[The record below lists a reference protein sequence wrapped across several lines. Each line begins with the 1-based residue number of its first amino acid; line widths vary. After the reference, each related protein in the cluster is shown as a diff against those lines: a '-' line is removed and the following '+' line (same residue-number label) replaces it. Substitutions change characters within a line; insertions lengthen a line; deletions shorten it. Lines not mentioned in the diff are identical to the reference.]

1 MKFLRLFKKNLSLR
15 IVNIIGLFI
24 LFACLLLSASYIKR
38 ELSYDRHYSNA
49 DRIVRMSMQRDNQ
62 PVDGRIWSIP
72 LDEKLLQIPEIEH
85 SIKMVKNQGCMLS
98 YEGRNQA
105 IKVFYAVTSRFLDV
119 FDLTLIHGVKENA
132 LQQSGQ
138 ALISETLARELFE
151 DIDVDNFQKSAI
163 IIQGAQWSDSVF
175 VTGIFKDMTETSHFT
190 TDLLLFY
197 PDEFSML
204 TYNYLLLKE
213 NTDIKILE
221 EKIDQLIE
229 KEKLFPEE
237 QIRILLMPL
246 TDIHLH
252 SHNLR
257 EMSVNGNINY
267 IYLIIGA
274 NALLFIVVFFNL
286 WLNASLVFGRN
297 KRYYQLL
304 RLHGTPP
311 TVVFKDETLSALLV
325 GILSI
330 SLALLAAFDI
340 ASSGYFSM
348 ELSIFEIFTLCVIF
362 LLMIILVSL
371 IPALQKISLTQ
382 FLNTKQDLKPV
393 RFSYSNI
400 KYMLVVQYAVVMLVV
415 ILTFCINKQ
424 MNMMKN
430 LQVGGS
436 EQNVL
441 VLPEQLD
448 KVKEKYA
455 LLKSEL
461 LKHKEIEAVTAC
473 FQVPG
478 DAIRDHANVKKEN
491 ETEGRWMPIMI
502 AGEDFL
508 PFFNIPIIAGKGFSQ
523 GKFDY
528 QTELSMGYD
537 FWLYQKISDH
547 IEEYV
552 MNRKALEMLGFETPE
567 EAIGQLLQIE
577 QGGIGYINKGI
588 IVGVTDDFNYTGL
601 YEETNPLLILQR
613 NGFLHNIMVRLDSSN
628 LMQARQV
635 FENVWNEVNP
645 DYPTDYIFMNDVFKL
660 KYRNEMN
667 AQYLVFI
674 FSLLCFAVADLGL
687 IVFVAYIIKR
697 RTREIGLRKVHGAS
711 IGEVIKM
718 LNWGFIRY
726 IVLAFVIAVPVAWYV
741 MHRWLEQ
748 FAYRTALSCWIFAL
762 AGLGVLL
769 LSVLSVTLQSWRAAT
784 ANPVDAIKVM

>member
-15 IVNIIGLFI
+15 IVNIVGLFI

-49 DRIVRMSMQRDNQ
+49 DRIVRISLQYNND
-62 PVDGRIWSIP
+62 PVDGRIWSNT
-72 LDEKLLQIPEIEH
+72 LDEKLSQFPEIEH
-85 SIKMVKNQGCMLS
+85 FTRMFKIGSSILS
-98 YEGRNQA
+98 YEGKNQVV
-105 IKVFYAVTSRFLDV
+105 KDLYAVNNQFLDI
-119 FDLTLIHGVKENA
+119 FDLELIHGEKDNA
-132 LQQSGQ
+132 LQQREH

-163 IIQGAQWSDSVF
+163 IIGYDSVF
-175 VTGIFKDMTETSHFT
+175 VTGIFKDMPKTSHFT
-190 TDLLLFY
+190 TDIFVLYDDKNSFV
-197 PDEFSML
+197 

-213 NTDIKILE
+213 NTDVKMLEQKITELVNE
-221 EKIDQLIE
+221 QKI
-229 KEKLFPEE
+229 FGEE
-237 QIRILLMPL
+237 QVQILLMPL

-286 WLNASLVFGRN
+286 WLNASLVFARN

-311 TVVFKDETLSALLV
+311 AVVFKDETLSALLV
-325 GILSI
+325 GIISI
-330 SLALLAAFDI
+330 LLAVFAAFDI
-340 ASSGYFSM
+340 ASHGYFSLQ
-348 ELSIFEIFTLCVIF
+348 LSIFEIFILCVIF

-382 FLNTKQDLKPV
+382 FLNTQQDLKPV
-393 RFSYSNI
+393 RFSYSNV

-415 ILTFCINKQ
+415 ILTFGINKQ

-441 VLPEQLD
+441 VLPEQFD
-448 KVKEKYA
+448 QVREKYA
-455 LLKSEL
+455 ILKSEL

-473 FQVPG
+473 FQLPG
-478 DAIRDHANVKKEN
+478 DAIRDHANVKKED
-491 ETEGRWMPIMI
+491 ETEGRWVPIMV

-508 PFFNIPIIAGKGFSQ
+508 PFFNIQIIAGKGFSPA
-523 GKFDY
+523 KFDY
-528 QTELSMGYD
+528 QTEFRMGLD
-537 FWLYQKISDH
+537 FWVNQKVSDH

-552 MNRKALEMLGFETPE
+552 INRKALEMLGFETPE
-567 EAIGQLLQIE
+567 EAIGQLLHIE
-577 QGGIGYINKGI
+577 QGGIGYINQGI
-588 IVGVTDDFNYTGL
+588 IVGITDDFNYTGL

-613 NGFLHNIMVRLDSSN
+613 NGFLHNIMVRLNSDN

-635 FENVWNEVNP
+635 FENVWKEVYP
-645 DYPTDYIFMNDVFKL
+645 DYPADYVFMNDVFEH

-667 AQYLVFI
+667 AQNLVLI

-687 IVFVAYIIKR
+687 IVFMAYIIRR

-711 IGEVIKM
+711 ISEVLQM
-718 LNWGFIRY
+718 LNADFIKY
-726 IVLAFVIAVPVAWYV
+726 IAVAFVIAIPVAWYV

-748 FAYRTALSCWIFAL
+748 FAYRTSLSWWIFAL
-762 AGLGVLL
+762 AGLSVLFV
-769 LSVLSVTLQSWRAAT
+769 SVLSVSLQSWRAAT
-784 ANPVDAIKVM
+784 ANPVEAIKID